1 MSTVKKNFAWS
12 TLLTFAGYL
21 FPLITFPY
29 VTRVLGVE
37 GIGQY
42 QFAYSTIEYFSI
54 IAMLGIGTVGIREI
68 AKVKE
73 NRHEMSRVLCSLLSL
88 NLITTLL
95 AACVLLVLTFIIPS
109 FIAHSKLLYIGIAR
123 LFCGS
128 LLIEWLFKGIE
139 DFKFITIRSLAIRF
153 VFVFSVFIFV
163 RDEDDYV
170 IYFLLTSLTVAVNAI
185 VNILYS
191 RKFVDYSFRGID
203 VRPYVKPFIVLGIY
217 QILTAMYTSF
227 NVMYLGSKCGDIE
240 VGYYST
246 ATKLYIL
253 IMSVFTA
260 FTGVMLPRMSSYVAE
275 GKTEDFNGMILKS
288 IDFLLLFSIP
298 MIVISEAFAPQIIRL
313 IAGPGYEG
321 AILPMRLVM
330 PLMLIIGY
338 EQIIIMQMLMPLGK
352 DRAIL
357 INSIIGASVGILLNF
372 TIVPSLASIGSAIV
386 WIGSEVAVLISAQC
400 FVTKYTGYIFPF
412 KKIISSVICYMPLF
426 LFCLFLSKTSINWI
440 VAMIVGI
447 VVVALCS
454 FFIELYILKNELL
467 RGNFHMIKSRFF
479 DKNQFKR

>member
-170 IYFLLTSLTVAVNAI
+170 IYFQLTSLTVAVNAI

-227 NVMYLGSKCGDIE
+227 NVM
-240 VGYYST
+240 
-246 ATKLYIL
+246 
-253 IMSVFTA
+253 
-260 FTGVMLPRMSSYVAE
+260 SSHH
-275 GKTEDFNGMILKS
+275 
-288 IDFLLLFSIP
+288 LL
-298 MIVISEAFAPQIIRL
+298 V
-313 IAGPGYEG
+313 
-321 AILPMRLVM
+321 
-330 PLMLIIGY
+330 
-338 EQIIIMQMLMPLGK
+338 
-352 DRAIL
+352 
-357 INSIIGASVGILLNF
+357 
-372 TIVPSLASIGSAIV
+372 
-386 WIGSEVAVLISAQC
+386 
-400 FVTKYTGYIFPF
+400 
-412 KKIISSVICYMPLF
+412 
-426 LFCLFLSKTSINWI
+426 
-440 VAMIVGI
+440 
-447 VVVALCS
+447 
-454 FFIELYILKNELL
+454 
-467 RGNFHMIKSRFF
+467 
-479 DKNQFKR
+479 

>member
-1 MSTVKKNFAWS
+1 MSTIKNNFAWS

-68 AKVKE
+68 AKVKG
-73 NRHEMSRVLCSLLSL
+73 NRQEMSRVLCSLLSL
-88 NLITTLL
+88 NLITTIL
-95 AACVLLVLTFIIPS
+95 AASVLLILTFIIPS
-109 FIAHSKLLYIGIAR
+109 FIAHNKLLYIGIAR

-128 LLIEWLFKGIE
+128 LLIEWLFKGVE

-153 VFVFSVFIFV
+153 IFVFLVFIFV

-170 IYFLLTSLTVAVNAI
+170 VYFLLTSLTVAVNAI
-185 VNILYS
+185 VNILYA
-191 RKFVDYSFRGID
+191 RKFVDYSFRGINI
-203 VRPYVKPFIVLGIY
+203 RPYIKPFIVLGIY

-227 NVMYLGSKCGDIE
+227 NVMWLGSKCGDIE

-275 GKTEDFNGMILKS
+275 GKREDFKQMIVKS

-298 MIVISEAFAPQIIRL
+298 LIVFTEAFAPQIIRI
-313 IAGPGYEG
+313 IAGSGYEG

-338 EQIIIMQMLMPLGK
+338 EQIIIMQMLMPLSK
-352 DRAIL
+352 DKAIL
-357 INSIIGASVGILLNF
+357 VNSIVGATVGISLNVI
-372 TIVPSLASIGSAIV
+372 IVPIWASIGSAIV
-386 WIGSEVAVLISAQC
+386 WIGSEIAVLISAQC

-426 LFCLFLSKTSINWI
+426 LFCFFLSKTSTNWI

>member
-68 AKVKE
+68 AKVKG

-203 VRPYVKPFIVLGIY
+203 VRPYVKPFIVLGLY

-275 GKTEDFNGMILKS
+275 GKTEDFNGMISKS

-400 FVTKYTGYIFPF
+400 FVTKYTGKAFPF
-412 KKIISSVICYMPLF
+412 KKVVLSVLIYLPILFICYIIQGFSNNWL
-426 LFCLFLSKTSINWI
+426 LSL
-440 VAMIVGI
+440 AVG
-447 VVVALCS
+447 VVLVGVYS
-454 FFIELYILKNELL
+454 FVIEYYLIKNELL
-467 RGNFHMIKSRFF
+467 RNSIHSLQEGL
-479 DKNQFKR
+479 KRQS